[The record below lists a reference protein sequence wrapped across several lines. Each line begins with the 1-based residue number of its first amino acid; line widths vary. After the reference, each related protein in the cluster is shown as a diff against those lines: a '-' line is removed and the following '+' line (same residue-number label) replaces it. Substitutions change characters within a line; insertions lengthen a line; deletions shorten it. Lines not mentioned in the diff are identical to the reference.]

1 MRDAPA
7 SHIPESIA
15 GAAAQR
21 MPEESPAAIYASIAA
36 NVAIAA
42 TKFVAAAFTGSSA
55 MLAEGVHSLVDTC
68 DGTLLLLG
76 RRRSQRPPDEEH
88 PFGYGRELYFWTLI
102 VAILFFALGGGMS
115 VYEGIQHILHP
126 EPMRNPVWNYVVLG
140 AAALFDGSSFVVG
153 YRQFRAAAAG
163 RGFWAAIREGKDPTL
178 FTVVLEDT
186 ADMAGITFAF
196 LGVFLGH
203 LLEMPVLDGA
213 ASIAVGL
220 VMASVAVVLMVQ
232 SKALLI
238 GERAEITVVECIH
251 AAAASIPSA
260 DVRRIRTMQMAPH
273 QVLVTL
279 DVTFAPELNRAEVLH
294 LIEDLETRIRA
305 ASPDRLLLYLEVSA
319 LRAHAD
325 DVTG

>member
-1 MRDAPA
+1 
-7 SHIPESIA
+7 
-15 GAAAQR
+15 
-21 MPEESPAAIYASIAA
+21 MPEESPAAIYASIVA

-42 TKFVAAAFTGSSA
+42 TKFVAATVTGSSA

-68 DGTLLLLG
+68 DGALLLLG
-76 RRRSQRPPDEEH
+76 RRRSKRPPDAEH

-115 VYEGIQHILHP
+115 VYEGIQHIRNP
-126 EPMRNPVWNYVVLG
+126 GPMRSPVWNYVVLG

-153 YRQFRAAAAG
+153 YRQFRASAAG
-163 RGFWAAIREGKDPTL
+163 RGFWGAIREGKDPTL
-178 FTVVLEDT
+178 FTVVLEDA

-203 LLEMPVLDGA
+203 VLHAPVLDGA

-220 VMASVAVVLMVQ
+220 VMATVAVVLMVQ

-238 GERAEITVVECIH
+238 GERADPRVVECIH
-251 AAAASIPSA
+251 AAAASMYDA
-260 DVRRIRTMQMAPH
+260 DVRRIRTMQLAPH
-273 QVLVTL
+273 LVLVTL
-279 DVTFAPELNRAEVLH
+279 DVTFAPALSRPEVLRA
-294 LIEDLETRIRA
+294 IGELETRIRA

-319 LRAHAD
+319 LHAHAGA
-325 DVTG
+325 VTG